1 MVELFTITKKTN
13 GNRLKQQLSS
23 FKLTEY
29 RNVIKEFLMFEN
41 FKTHSE
47 SILDLI
53 PVIKCLAI
61 GNFTYDFPAR

>member
-1 MVELFTITKKTN
+1 
-13 GNRLKQQLSS
+13 
-23 FKLTEY
+23 
-29 RNVIKEFLMFEN
+29 MFEN
-41 FKTHSE
+41 FKTYSD